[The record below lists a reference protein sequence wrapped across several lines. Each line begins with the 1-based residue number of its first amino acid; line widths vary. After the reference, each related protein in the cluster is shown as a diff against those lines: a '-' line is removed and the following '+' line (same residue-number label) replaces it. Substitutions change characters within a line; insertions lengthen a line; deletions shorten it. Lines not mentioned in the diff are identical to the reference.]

1 MDLIEEFTCSQEERP
16 LCIRKIAKQTGI
28 SRPSI
33 RRMAKKRNFK
43 QFKRLKTLQMS
54 EGTRNRRETR
64 TSFLRK
70 RLESNIG
77 MIEQTV
83 LQDEKDLT
91 FKVPANLQDNSVYGH
106 CTIAKIRNKRCNDT
120 ANCSAK
126 GQSK

>member
-1 MDLIEEFTCSQEERP
+1 
-16 LCIRKIAKQTGI
+16 
-28 SRPSI
+28 
-33 RRMAKKRNFK
+33 
-43 QFKRLKTLQMS
+43 MS

-91 FKVPANLQDNSVYGH
+91 FKVPANLQDNSVYGP